1 MTATAA
7 PATGPNPGTAAEPID
22 SGEPA
27 LPSRAYAWTIVA
39 ILSIAY
45 AFSLLDRWVL
55 TLLVQPM
62 KASLGISDTSMGLLM
77 GPVFS
82 FVYIFLGL
90 PFGWIADRYNRRNLI
105 AVGMSFWCA
114 MTAASG
120 VARTFG
126 QLAVARFG
134 IGIGE
139 ATLTP
144 AATSIIAD
152 SFPRTTVNSAL
163 GVFNLGIYAGM
174 GLSYLI
180 GGMLLA
186 WATTQSATVWP
197 VTGQLEPWQIVFISV
212 GLPGLLVVALLLAV
226 IREPKRTKKV
236 VAGQDVSFR
245 ACFAFVGEHI
255 RAYAPLGVGA
265 GAVALTGY
273 AFNWLPTLF
282 TRTWG
287 WAAPEFSFYYGMIL
301 IVLGPA
307 GAVSSGFIANKLYA
321 QGYKDAPFR
330 VMCAG
335 LPVLVIVGG
344 LMPLA
349 PRPEIALAMLAVAA
363 YATSLSTSSGIASVV
378 FATPPRYRGR
388 VLALYTMTNATL
400 GTTVGPTLVGYLSDH
415 VFMGA
420 DGIRYAMTTVVLG
433 IGGTLVAFL
442 LTGRRHYDRLVRAVE
457 AEG

>member
-1 MTATAA
+1 MTAADTD
-7 PATGPNPGTAAEPID
+7 T
-22 SGEPA
+22 SA

-39 ILSIAY
+39 ILSLAY

-90 PFGWIADRYNRRNLI
+90 PFGWVADRFNRRNLI
-105 AVGMSFWCA
+105 AAGMSFWCA
-114 MTAASG
+114 MTVASG
-120 VARTFG
+120 FARTFG
-126 QLAVARFG
+126 QLAGARFG

-152 SFPRTTVNSAL
+152 SFPRSTVNSAL

-174 GLSYLI
+174 GFSYLI

-186 WATTQSATVWP
+186 WATAESATVWP
-197 VTGQLEPWQIVFISV
+197 IAGQLEPWQIVFVAV

-226 IREPKRTKKV
+226 VREPARTKKV

-245 ACFAFVGEHI
+245 ACFAFVGQHI
-255 RAYAPLGVGA
+255 RAYLPLGIGA
-265 GAVALTGY
+265 GTVALTGY

-287 WAAPEFSFYYGMIL
+287 WAAPEFSFYYGAIL

-321 QGYKDAPFR
+321 RGYKDAPFR
-330 VMCAG
+330 VMCCG
-335 LPVLVIVGG
+335 LPVLVLLGG

-349 PRPEIALAMLAVAA
+349 PRPELALAMLAVAA
-363 YATSLSTSSGIASVV
+363 YATSLGTSSGIASVV

-400 GTTVGPTLVGYLSDH
+400 GTTIGPTLVGFLSDN
-415 VFMGA
+415 VFTGA
-420 DGIRYAMTTVVLG
+420 DGIRYAMVTVVLG
-433 IGGTLVAFL
+433 IGGAFVAIL
-442 LTGRRHYDRLVRAVE
+442 LTGRRPYERLVRAVE

>member
-1 MTATAA
+1 MSADAV
-7 PATGPNPGTAAEPID
+7 PAAEPID
-22 SGEPA
+22 PAAAA

-39 ILSIAY
+39 ILSVAY

-55 TLLVQPM
+55 TLLVSPM
-62 KASLGISDTSMGLLM
+62 KASLGISDTAMGLLM

-90 PFGWIADRYNRRNLI
+90 PFGWVADRFNRRNLI
-105 AVGMSFWCA
+105 AAGMTFWCT
-114 MTAASG
+114 MTVASG
-120 VARTFG
+120 FARSFG
-126 QLAVARFG
+126 QLAAARFG
-134 IGIGE
+134 IGVGE

-152 SFPRTTVNSAL
+152 SFPRSTVNSAL

-174 GLSYLI
+174 GLSYLV

-197 VTGQLEPWQIVFISV
+197 IVGQMEPWQIVFVAV
-212 GLPGLLVVALLLAV
+212 GLPGLLVVVLLLAV
-226 IREPKRTKKV
+226 LREPKRTRKAT
-236 VAGQDVSFR
+236 AGQDVSFR
-245 ACFAFVGEHI
+245 ACFAFVGAHI

-287 WAAPEFSFYYGMIL
+287 WAAPEFSFYYGWIL
-301 IVLGPA
+301 IVLGPM
-307 GAVSSGFIANKLYA
+307 GAVSSGFLANKLYA
-321 QGYKDAPFR
+321 RGHKDAPFR

-344 LMPLA
+344 VMPLA
-349 PRPEIALAMLAVAA
+349 PGPELALAMLAVAA

-400 GTTVGPTLVGYLSDH
+400 GTTVGPTMVGLLSDN
-415 VFMGA
+415 VFTGA
-420 DGIRYAMTTVVLG
+420 DGIRYAMVTVVLG
-433 IGGTLVAFL
+433 IGGMLVAVL

-457 AEG
+457 ADA

>member
-1 MTATAA
+1 MTAIPA
-7 PATGPNPGTAAEPID
+7 PAPID
-22 SGEPA
+22 PAPIESPA

-39 ILSIAY
+39 ILSLAY

-105 AVGMSFWCA
+105 ATGMTFWCA

-120 VARTFG
+120 FARTFG
-126 QLAVARFG
+126 QLACARFG

-152 SFPRTTVNSAL
+152 SFPRSTVNSAL

-174 GLSYLI
+174 GLSYLV

-197 VTGQLEPWQIVFISV
+197 VAGQLEPWQIVFIAV
-212 GLPGLLVVALLLAV
+212 GLPGLLVVALLMTV
-226 IREPKRTKKV
+226 IREPMRTRKV
-236 VAGQDVSFR
+236 MLGKDGIAQDVSFR

-255 RAYAPLGVGA
+255 RAYAPLGIGA

-307 GAVSSGFIANKLYA
+307 GAVSSGFIANRLYA
-321 QGYKDAPFR
+321 KGYKDAPFR
-330 VMCAG
+330 VMCSG
-335 LPVLVIVGG
+335 LPVLVIMGG

-400 GTTVGPTLVGYLSDH
+400 GTTIGPTLVGFLSDN
-415 VFMGA
+415 VFTGA
-420 DGIRYAMTTVVLG
+420 DGIRYAMVTVVLG
-433 IGGTLVAFL
+433 IGGTLVAVL